1 MIHIALKSEYSFGQC
16 YGFLDKLHDKYS
28 DDGAIGIADF
38 NTFSIYKLRK
48 LCNKSNKKPIFGY
61 RVNVVKDA
69 TEKVKPRGQFGTE
82 YIIIAKNVLGLKEIY
97 KLTKINTQNFYYRG
111 NVSVIDIE
119 NLSKNVIVISTNP
132 IAKRLDYIGVNFT
145 TTNKVL
151 GYDFPKVYIDNNY
164 FNEPKNRAVYQCY
177 AERNAETKTFPQHI
191 LSREEAIFYFGQE
204 AVDNTT
210 IVSNAVTSFE
220 LPKPNNIKFK
230 GENNILKDC
239 ENGAKRLG
247 IDLESEPY
255 KSRFEKETNLLIE
268 KDFVDYLLVV
278 AEILNEAKRYC
289 LIGPG
294 RGSSAGSLVCYLLG
308 ITTIDPIKFGLIFER
323 FVDVNRFDYP
333 DIDSDIPDRARDKVV
348 KQIEKRYGENNVKT
362 ISNVTRLKAKSAIGI
377 FAKGMGIPAFETEEL
392 KDNIIDRASGDARA
406 SMCIMDTLVDT
417 EVGKEFMEK
426 YPEMECVQHIEG
438 HAKNKGKH
446 AAGVIIC
453 NDNLTEYCGV
463 DERDK
468 TVYLDKKDAEALNL
482 LKVDVLGLRTLSV
495 LESCA
500 KLVGFHFLD
509 FYDFPL
515 DDVKTY
521 TVFKEKRLAG
531 IFQFDGAAM
540 ASINDS
546 IPMEN
551 FKDIVACAALGRP
564 GSLSSGGTSR
574 YIQLRRG
581 ERKTVYYDDIHE
593 RITKETMGI
602 VVFQET
608 FMFLCREI
616 AHMSWEDVSTLR
628 KAVSKSYGDEF
639 FAQYKDKF
647 VNGAIKHSGY
657 EEETALKVWLD
668 ISSMG
673 SYGFNKSH
681 SVAYG
686 LVSYWCAYAKAHWP
700 LEFIAASLN
709 NSKDDES
716 SLKILREFYE
726 KEGVDYVPVDP
737 DNSTLEWA
745 IVDGKLV
752 GGLTNLNGIGVM
764 KARTIVK
771 IRKGEAK
778 LTPSLLTK
786 LTYPETPFDILYPV
800 IHHFGKIYND
810 PYEYGLKNLK
820 VVRAVEEGGGEVSV
834 IGKLISCDDVDAN
847 DYQSI
852 AKRGG
857 EKLDGPT
864 MKVHARIEDDTG
876 IIMCILGRYRYK
888 EMAQLL
894 LRAKIGDT
902 YFAIVG
908 KVIPGAKIIMIEQI
922 ANLSQQIG
930 LNEQKEKRHKKGYK
944 KMIDKLVK
952 IGEKNVINRQKD

>member
-16 YGFLDKLHDKYS
+16 YGFLNKLHDEYS
-28 DDGAIGIADF
+28 SDGAIGIADF
-38 NTFSIYKLRK
+38 NTFSFYKIK
-48 LCNKSNKKPIFGY
+48 KMCYKSGVKPILGY
-61 RVNVVKDA
+61 RVTVVKDA
-69 TEKVKPRGQFGTE
+69 TEKVKPRGQFGVE
-82 YIIIAKNVLGLKEIY
+82 YIIIAKNVIGLREIY
-97 KLTKINTQNFYYRG
+97 RLTKTNSNNFYYRA
-111 NVSVIDIE
+111 NVSISDID
-119 NLSKNVIVISTNP
+119 NMSDNVIKISCNP
-132 IAKRLDYIGVNFT
+132 ISKVDYIGVNFT
-145 TTNKVL
+145 TQNKFL
-151 GYDFPKVYIDNNY
+151 EYDFPKVYIDNNY
-164 FNEPKNRAVYQCY
+164 FNTQEDRAVYQCY
-177 AERNAETKTFPQHI
+177 AERNAETKTYPQHI
-191 LSREEAIFYFGQE
+191 LSEEEARFYFGNVP
-204 AVDNTT
+204 VDT
-210 IVSNAVTSFE
+210 IKEIVDSVEVFD
-220 LPKPNNIKFK
+220 LPKPDNIKFK
-230 GENNILKDC
+230 GKSDLITDC
-239 ENGAKRLG
+239 KAGAKRLN
-247 IDLESEPY
+247 IDLDSDPY
-255 KSRFEKETNLLIE
+255 KSRFEKESNLLIE

-348 KQIEKRYGENNVKT
+348 KQIEKRYGSDNVKT
-362 ISNVTRLKAKSAIGI
+362 ISNITTMKAKSAIGI
-377 FAKGMGIPAFETEEL
+377 FGKGLDIPPFELDNL

-406 SMCIMDTLVDT
+406 SMCIMDTLTET
-417 EVGKEFMEK
+417 EVGQEFMIK
-426 YPEMECVQHIEG
+426 YPEMECVRHIEG

-453 NDNLTEYCGV
+453 NDKLTDYCGV

-468 TVYLDKKDAEALNL
+468 TVYLDKKDSEALNL

-500 KLVGFHFLD
+500 KLVGFNFLD

-515 DDVKTY
+515 DDEKAFTI
-521 TVFKEKRLAG
+521 FKEQRLAG

-551 FKDIVACAALGRP
+551 FNDIVACAALGRP

-581 ERKTVYYDDIHE
+581 ERETLYYDEIHKK
-593 RITKETMGI
+593 ITEETMGI

-616 AHMSWEDVSTLR
+616 ARMSWEDVSILR

-647 VNGAIKHSGY
+647 VNGAVEFSGY
-657 EEETALKVWLD
+657 TEENALKVWLD

-686 LVSYWCAYAKAHWP
+686 MVSYWCAYSKAHWP

-726 KEGVDYVPVDP
+726 KENVDYIPVDP
-737 DNSTLEWA
+737 DNSGLEWS
-745 IVDGKLV
+745 IVDNKLV
-752 GGLTNLNGIGVM
+752 GGLTNLNGIGAM
-764 KARTIVK
+764 KARTIIK
-771 IRKGEAK
+771 IRNGEAK
-778 LTPSLLTK
+778 LTPSILHK
-786 LTYPETPFDILYPV
+786 MTYPETPFDILYPV
-800 IHHFGKIYND
+800 IHHYGKIYKD
-810 PYEYGLKNLK
+810 PYSYGLKNLK
-820 VVRAVEEGGGEVSV
+820 VISNLIEGGGEVSV
-834 IGKLISCDDVDAN
+834 IGRIVTCDDVDAN
-847 DYQSI
+847 DYQSV

-876 IIMCILGRYRYK
+876 IVMCILSRFKYK
-888 EMAQLL
+888 DMAQIL
-894 LRAKIGDT
+894 LRAKLGET

-908 KVIPGAKIIMIEQI
+908 KMIPGAKIILIEQI
-922 ANLSQQIG
+922 ANLSKQVG
-930 LNEQKEKRHKKGYK
+930 FNTEKEDRGSVEYK
-944 KMIDKLVK
+944 EMIDNLVR
-952 IGEKNVINRQKD
+952 IGE

>member
-16 YGFLDKLHDKYS
+16 YGFLDKLHNEYS
-28 DDGAIGIADF
+28 NDGAIGIADF

-48 LCNKSNKKPIFGY
+48 LCDKSNQKPIFGY

-69 TEKVKPRGQFGTE
+69 TEKVKPRGQFGIE
-82 YIIIAKNVLGLKEIY
+82 YVIIAKNVLGLKEIY

-111 NVSVIDIE
+111 NVSITDIN

-132 IAKRLDYIGVNFT
+132 ITKRLDYIGVNFT

-164 FNEPKNRAVYQCY
+164 FNESKDRAVYQCY

-191 LSREEAIFYFGQE
+191 LSREEAVFYFGEE
-204 AVDNTT
+204 AVENT
-210 IVSNAVTSFE
+210 ISVADSVTNFH
-220 LPKPNNIKFK
+220 LPMPEYIKFK
-230 GENNILKDC
+230 GSNNFIDDC
-239 ENGAKRLG
+239 KSGAKRLG
-247 IDLESEPY
+247 IDLDSEPY
-255 KSRFEKETNLLIE
+255 KSRFEKETRILIE

-294 RGSSAGSLVCYLLG
+294 RGSSAGSLTCYLLG
-308 ITTIDPIKFGLIFER
+308 ITTVDPIKFGLIFER
-323 FVDVNRFDYP
+323 FVDINRFDYP
-333 DIDSDIPDRARDKVV
+333 DIDSDIPDRARAKVV
-348 KQIEKRYGENNVKT
+348 KQIEKRYGTDNVKT

-392 KDNIIDRASGDARA
+392 KDNIIDRAAGDARA

-482 LKVDVLGLRTLSV
+482 LKVDILGLRTLSV

-500 KLVGFHFLD
+500 KLVGFNFSD

-515 DDVKTY
+515 DDEKAY

-531 IFQFDGAAM
+531 VFQFDGAAM

-551 FKDIVACAALGRP
+551 FDDISACGALGRP
-564 GSLSSGGTSR
+564 GALSSGGTSR

-581 ERKTVYYDDIHE
+581 DRETLYYCDKHE
-593 RITKETMGI
+593 KITKSTYGI
-602 VVFQET
+602 VIYQEEL
-608 FMFLCREI
+608 MFLCREI
-616 AHMSWEDVSTLR
+616 ANMSWADVSALR
-628 KAVSKSYGDEF
+628 KAASKTLGDEF
-639 FAQYKDKF
+639 FDKYKPKF
-647 VNGAIKHSGY
+647 VEGAVKHSGY
-657 EEETALKVWLD
+657 DEETATKVWLD

-673 SYGFNKSH
+673 SYSFNKSH

-686 LVSYWCAYAKAHWP
+686 LISYWCAYAKAHWP

-716 SLKILREFYE
+716 SLKILREFYQ

-737 DNSTLEWA
+737 DESHLEWA
-745 IVDGKLV
+745 IVDGKLI
-752 GGLTNLNGIGVM
+752 GGLTNLNGIGPM
-764 KARTIVK
+764 KAKNILK

-778 LTPSLLTK
+778 LTPAILKK

-800 IHHFGKIYND
+800 IHHFGKLYKD

-820 VVRAVEEGGGEVSV
+820 MVSSISEGDGEISV

-847 DYQSI
+847 DYQAI

-864 MKVHARIEDDTG
+864 MKVHAKIEDDTG
-876 IIMCILGRYRYK
+876 IVMCILGRFKYK
-888 EMAQLL
+888 EMSQQLL
-894 LRAKIGDT
+894 RTKVGDT

-908 KVIPGAKIIMIEQI
+908 KVIPGAKIILIDKI
-922 ANLSQQIG
+922 ANLSVQIG
-930 LNEQKEKRHKKGYK
+930 LNNDKEERHNKKYK
-944 KMIDKLVK
+944 KMINKLVK
-952 IGEKNVINRQKD
+952 TGEHDVIN